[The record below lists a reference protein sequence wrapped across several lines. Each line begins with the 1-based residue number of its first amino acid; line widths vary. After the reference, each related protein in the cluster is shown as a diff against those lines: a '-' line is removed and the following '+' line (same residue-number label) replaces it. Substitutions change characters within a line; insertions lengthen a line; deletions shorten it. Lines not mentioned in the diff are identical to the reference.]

1 MATYRVQKSRSTLPS
16 RVQPI
21 LTSALTHY
29 QNNFRKLN
37 VNQMR
42 FSMTY
47 QNTQD
52 LYDTH
57 IIFELLACLTPGF
70 HGHENVLS
78 KENLVLDLPT
88 KLTTEP
94 VLWTWPK
101 LSSSSSTLR
110 VFWFI
115 RLKNINIDRRWF
127 LRLNYSKFFL
137 HNEKVIGL
145 VAKPA
150 VDAVKK
156 K

>member
-1 MATYRVQKSRSTLPS
+1 MATHRVQKSRNTLPS
-16 RVQPI
+16 RVKPI
-21 LTSALTHY
+21 LTSALTLY

-42 FSMTY
+42 FSMRY

-57 IIFELLACLTPGF
+57 IIFELLACLTLGF

-88 KLTTEP
+88 NFGT

-101 LSSSSSTLR
+101 PSSSSSTLR
-110 VFWFI
+110 VLLI
-115 RLKNINIDRRWF
+115 HLTEKLQHRPRWF
-127 LRLNYSKFFL
+127 LRVNYSKFFL
-137 HNEKVIGL
+137 HNDKVIGL
-145 VAKPA
+145 VK
-150 VDAVKK
+150 
-156 K
+156 

>member
-1 MATYRVQKSRSTLPS
+1 MATYRVQRSRSTLPS

-42 FSMTY
+42 FSMRY

-70 HGHENVLS
+70 RGYENVLS
-78 KENLVLDLPT
+78 KENLALDLPT
-88 KLTTEP
+88 NYGTSF
-94 VLWTWPK
+94 VSGPK
-101 LSSSSSTLR
+101 PSSSSSTLCVLLIHLTEKHQHR
-110 VFWFI
+110 PALVSSS
-115 RLKNINIDRRWF
+115 N
-127 LRLNYSKFFL
+127 SKFFL

-145 VAKPA
+145 VK
-150 VDAVKK
+150 
-156 K
+156 